1 MSRARTQAEEVSE
14 GGSPRKGQAFPQ
26 IGRQSRFGMSPY
38 GDFDATLRR
47 AQRRGQES
55 GGYAILPTASH
66 DKGLRRGTPFMA
78 LIAPSLLA
86 ADFARLAEALRTIK
100 SAGASMVHLDV
111 MDGHFVED
119 ITVGQPVVRSLR
131 KATDLVLDLHL
142 LIERPERYIAD
153 FVEAG
158 ADRISV
164 HAEAT
169 TRLHRVLEQIR
180 RQGARAGVALNPATP
195 LETLVDVIGEFDFLS
210 LLSSDP
216 GLSEGTFI
224 PRSVEKVQ
232 AAASLRNERRADFAI
247 QVEGGI
253 RLEHL
258 EQLTRAG
265 ADILVAGSVIFN
277 DDDPKARLSEMLRL
291 VSASRAMSKA

>member
-1 MSRARTQAEEVSE
+1 
-14 GGSPRKGQAFPQ
+14 
-26 IGRQSRFGMSPY
+26 
-38 GDFDATLRR
+38 
-47 AQRRGQES
+47 
-55 GGYAILPTASH
+55 
-66 DKGLRRGTPFMA
+66 MA

-86 ADFARLAEALRTIK
+86 ADFARLSEALHTIK
-100 SAGASMVHLDV
+100 AAGASMLHLDV

-131 KATDLVLDLHL
+131 KMTDLVLDLHL

-164 HAEAT
+164 HVEAT
-169 TRLHRVLEQIR
+169 TRLHQVLEQIR
-180 RQGARAGVALNPATP
+180 KHGVKAGVVLNPATP
-195 LETLVDVIGEFDFLS
+195 VETLGDVVGEFDFLS
-210 LLSSDP
+210 ILSSDP
-216 GLSEGTFI
+216 GLSERTFI

-232 AAASLRNERRADFAI
+232 AAASLRNERGMDFAI

-253 RLEHL
+253 HLRHL

-265 ADILVAGSVIFN
+265 ADILVVGSAIFY
-277 DDDPKARLSEMLRL
+277 DDDPMARLSEMLRL
-291 VSASRAMSKA
+291 VSASRAMFDA

>member
-1 MSRARTQAEEVSE
+1 
-14 GGSPRKGQAFPQ
+14 
-26 IGRQSRFGMSPY
+26 
-38 GDFDATLRR
+38 
-47 AQRRGQES
+47 
-55 GGYAILPTASH
+55 
-66 DKGLRRGTPFMA
+66 MA

-86 ADFARLAEALRTIK
+86 ADFARLAEALHTIK
-100 SAGASMVHLDV
+100 AAGASMVHLDV

-164 HAEAT
+164 HVEAT

-180 RQGARAGVALNPATP
+180 KHGVKAGVALNPATP
-195 LETLVDVIGEFDFLS
+195 VETLVDVVGEFDFLS
-210 LLSSDP
+210 VLSSDP
-216 GLSEGTFI
+216 GLSERTFI
-224 PRSVEKVQ
+224 PRSVEKVR
-232 AAASLRNERRADFAI
+232 AAASLRNERRVDFAI

-253 RLEHL
+253 RLQHL

-265 ADILVAGSVIFN
+265 ADILVAGSAIFY